1 MFRFSTRR
9 TGALVGAFALAVM
22 LAGVTTPAIADEVAS
37 DSGSYEVY
45 MPGSAPIDTGTGITP
60 RLVSPGCGTGEKE
73 AKLIRN
79 WTRKTA
85 TGGSKPAYLR
95 CGTQATYGLRH
106 INNGRG
112 QDWENI
118 RTKYA
123 LGGDWSSF
131 MMNTTATNLVGP
143 SSSVRTANNKDTYTG
158 PLCIRNLSTGKI
170 DRVYDIITPV
180 ASDKNNIVTSYPT
193 NGRSSDPRC

>member
-1 MFRFSTRR
+1 M
-9 TGALVGAFALAVM
+9 
-22 LAGVTTPAIADEVAS
+22 
-37 DSGSYEVY
+37 
-45 MPGSAPIDTGTGITP
+45 
-60 RLVSPGCGTGEKE
+60 LVSPGCGMGEKE
-73 AKLIRN
+73 AKLIKN

-85 TGGSKPAYLR
+85 TGGSKSAYLR

-106 INNGRG
+106 INNGHG

-131 MMNTTATNLVGP
+131 MMNTTATNLVGLY
-143 SSSVRTANNKDTYTG
+143 SSVSTANNKDTYTG

-180 ASDKNNIVTSYPT
+180 GASNNNIITSYPT
-193 NGRSSDPRC
+193 NSRSSDPRC